1 MAPTS
6 IEKRGRNSYS
16 SDADEEASLPLYDMS
31 RDESTLPLYA
41 AGSSSAA
48 RERPALPDKKAT
60 PQEIRDF
67 LTELLVAT
75 RGLPVPEAQAIA
87 SAWRLGSGQELLGY
101 PPQMYRQLF
110 GNENGWVVCKEA
122 RLLITET
129 EWKKGM
135 GKRGTGQSQALY
147 SHSTCGLTT
156 DVMINSHLLRCL
168 SHHAAVSRHNH
179 LFDQRRRDSR
189 HLYPRRRVRGIRHAH
204 VFHCTVSPDAD
215 GRSGGRLG
223 VEGVVL
229 QKFRGAGRRTI
240 VGRGVARRTSHW
252 HVRR

>member
-135 GKRGTGQSQALY
+135 GKRGTAICFAACLTTLLSLVTTISLTNDDVTLGICILAAAFAGFATLTSFIVLCLPTPTAEAAVDSELKASFFKNSGEQVGGQS
-147 SHSTCGLTT
+147 
-156 DVMINSHLLRCL
+156 
-168 SHHAAVSRHNH
+168 
-179 LFDQRRRDSR
+179 
-189 HLYPRRRVRGIRHAH
+189 
-204 VFHCTVSPDAD
+204 
-215 GRSGGRLG
+215 
-223 VEGVVL
+223 
-229 QKFRGAGRRTI
+229 
-240 VGRGVARRTSHW
+240 
-252 HVRR
+252 